1 MIMGVENTENDD
13 INYVGYDLFVGVANI
28 IPLIRLN
35 MTYVN
40 IQLPLLA
47 N

>member
-13 INYVGYDLFVGVANI
+13 INYVGYDLFAGVAI
-28 IPLIRLN
+28 IISMIRLD